1 MPYIPQQELTVL
13 KVLRFTL
20 FLLLV
25 CLVMTGC
32 KRERVDFAA
41 KAREAETAGNLPLA
55 IQNYERAIRDQP
67 GDLVVRD
74 RLVELLFKESREE
87 EAVPHLLLL
96 ARRRRDD
103 AALLV
108 RTINVL
114 LEFGGW
120 KESKELYEMAPAPVQ
135 TSPAVREMHAELL
148 AREAKF
154 PEALQVLEEIIKASK
169 TPTEV
174 IRSASLRRGRLLHQ
188 TGKSA
193 EALKEFNALIERQPD
208 DSEALLLRAN
218 LYMAMRKYDEAKT
231 AYESITQHF
240 PNEHEA
246 WLGLA
251 SLAVREKRLADA
263 IQAYEKALA
272 ISPKDSDILFWLAE
286 LHFERSDKAAL
297 AGLKDKAQGRKFERE
312 IFQGYLRG
320 LERMGAGEYREA
332 LKELERLQ
340 PLLSGYP
347 GLYDKI
353 GICYLKLGDP
363 AQAETAFARLP
374 HDEAVQEQV
383 WSALGQSYL
392 SVTNYARAV
401 RWLEV
406 VRGKERL
413 GALAQAQ
420 FGVGDL
426 EAAYKNAVLWIKEE
440 PRSINALLIAAEAAR
455 RLDVDVQ
462 GQGYFEQIVA
472 ISPDTAAGIYAR
484 AQLLVGSNLFTEA
497 ATLLEQKQDVLAA
510 QAGPSLLLAE
520 MKLRL
525 GQNEE
530 ARKYLE
536 QTLKLEPNYARA
548 HALSGMLAQSAGD
561 LKGAARHF
569 DAALTTDTT
578 DRVALM
584 GKGFLAYRQD
594 DYGLAAELFDRA
606 SSLRRPEAEAALF
619 WSLSEFGRAD
629 QKRALQAAERAVRL
643 NPTNAFA
650 KYLEVRG
657 NLANQQWS
665 RAGRLA
671 EELNR
676 QHPQYAPGY
685 HALALISL
693 NTNGVD
699 QALGFVQRGLQ
710 VQSTNLLLQPL
721 EIELLRMT
729 KQADVAWV
737 RLENLK
743 RTFPQEPDRYLA
755 EINLLFDRKDYAAAR
770 GVCRTGLESNPQD
783 GRLQQ
788 RLLDTF
794 TVAKQEN
801 EAAPVME
808 EVLKRDEKNLA
819 LRFTCARLREVRGDW
834 AQAEAHYRE
843 VLKADP
849 QNVPALNN
857 LSLVAAREPKRL
869 EEAVKLAQKAYLLA
883 GENAAVA
890 DTLATLM
897 LSAGDAR
904 QAVIL
909 LEAARKMAPTNVGI
923 RLNLVEALIAQ
934 GLTGEARKELE
945 TLGREQP
952 QASQQKQYQT
962 LSAKLTVGAEDS
974 PGKAK

>member
-1 MPYIPQQELTVL
+1 VL
-13 KVLRFTL
+13 KGLKFSL
-20 FLLLV
+20 LLLLV
-25 CLVMTGC
+25 CLVITGC

-41 KAREAETAGNLPLA
+41 KAREAEAAGNLSEA
-55 IQNYERAIRDQP
+55 IQNFERATRDQP
-67 GDLVVRD
+67 GDLAMRE
-74 RLVELLFKESREE
+74 RLVELLFKESRDE

-96 ARRRRDD
+96 ARQRRED
-103 AALLV
+103 AVLLV
-108 RTINVL
+108 KTINLL

-120 KESKELYEMAPAPVQ
+120 KESKDLYDLAPSSVQ
-135 TSPAVREMHAELL
+135 TNAAVQEMHAELL

-154 PEALQVLEEIIKASK
+154 PEALQVLEEIIKAPK
-169 TPTEV
+169 TPAEV
-174 IRSASLRRGRLLHQ
+174 VRSASLRRGRLLHQ

-193 EALKEFNALIERQPD
+193 EALQEFNSLIERQPG

-218 LYMAMRKYDEAKT
+218 LYMAMRKYVEAKA
-231 AYESITQHF
+231 AYASITQRF
-240 PNEHEA
+240 PKEHEA

-251 SLAVREKRLADA
+251 SLAVQEKRMEDA
-263 IQAYEKALA
+263 IQAYEKALT
-272 ISPKDSDILFWLAE
+272 IDPKDSDILFWLAE
-286 LHFERSDKAAL
+286 LHFERADHAAL
-297 AGLKDKAQGRKFERE
+297 AGLKNKAQGRKFERE

-320 LERMGAGEYREA
+320 MERMGAGEHREA

-353 GICYLKLGDP
+353 GICHLKLGDP
-363 AQAETAFARLP
+363 AQAEAAFAKLP

-406 VRGKERL
+406 ARGKERL

-462 GQGYFEQIVA
+462 GQAYFEQIA
-472 ISPDTAAGIYAR
+472 ALSPDTAAGIYAR
-484 AQLLVGSNLFTEA
+484 AQLLVGSNLFAEA
-497 ATLLEQKQDVLAA
+497 ATLLEEKQEVLAK
-510 QAGPSLLLAE
+510 QAGPMLLLAE

-525 GQNEE
+525 GQNED

-536 QTLKLEPNYARA
+536 RTLKLEPNYARA
-548 HALSGMLAQSAGD
+548 HALSGMLAQAADD
-561 LKGAARHF
+561 LKGAAKHF
-569 DAALTTDTT
+569 EAALAADTT

-594 DYGLAAELFDRA
+594 DYEQAAELFDRA

-629 QKRALQAAERAVRL
+629 RKRALQAAERAVRL

-650 KYLEVRG
+650 RYLEVRG
-657 NLANQQWS
+657 NLANQQMS
-665 RAGRLA
+665 RAGQLA
-671 EELNR
+671 TELNR
-676 QHPQYAPGY
+676 QYPQYAPGY
-685 HALALISL
+685 HALALLSL
-693 NTNGVD
+693 NTNGVT
-699 QALGFVQRGLQ
+699 QALGYVQRGLQ

-721 EIELLRMT
+721 EVELLRLAGQT
-729 KQADVAWV
+729 GAAWEK
-737 RLENLK
+737 LEVFK
-743 RTFPQEPDRYLA
+743 RTFPTEPDRFLA
-755 EINLLFDRKDYAAAR
+755 EINLLLDRKDHAAAR
-770 GVCRTGLESNPQD
+770 RVCLNGLERNPQD

-794 TVAKQEN
+794 VVAKQEN

-808 EVLKRDEKNLA
+808 EVLKRDEMNLA
-819 LRFTCARLREVRGDW
+819 LRFTCARLRELRGDW
-834 AQAEAHYRE
+834 PQAEAHYRA
-843 VLKADP
+843 VLTGDP
-849 QNVPALNN
+849 QNVSTLNN
-857 LSLVAAREPKRL
+857 LSLVVARNPKRL
-869 EEAVKLAQKAYLLA
+869 DEAVKLAQKAYLLA
-883 GENAAVA
+883 GENAAVG
-890 DTLATLM
+890 DTLATLL

-909 LEAARKMAPTNVGI
+909 LEAARKKAPANVEI

-945 TLGREQP
+945 ALGNERP
-952 QASQQKQYQT
+952 QAGQRERYQT
-962 LSAKLTVGAEDS
+962 LSAKLKAGAGDS